1 VQFYCLLFYL
11 LSVLCYII
19 VVKSLRREVSDEFQ
33 SMVASAES
41 QVINAKKHS
50 PEFARC
56 QLPKTI
62 PRGQRAKR
70 GPD

>member
-19 VVKSLRREVSDEFQ
+19 VVRREVSDEFQ

-41 QVINAKKHS
+41 QVINAK
-50 PEFARC
+50 
-56 QLPKTI
+56 
-62 PRGQRAKR
+62 
-70 GPD
+70 